1 MKKEYRRVKVRA
13 TLELFVYCTDDDMQD
28 CIDER
33 MDENEFDIVDYDYPD
48 DWDEVMDDRAD
59 ADRDEDYLEE
69 IERSVRNAEY

>member
-13 TLELFVYCTDDDMQD
+13 TLELFIYCTDDDMQD

-59 ADRDEDYLEE
+59 ADRDEGYLEE

>member
-33 MDENEFDIVDYDYPD
+33 MDDNEFDIVDYDYPD

-59 ADRDEDYLEE
+59 ADRDEGYLEE